1 MKIYSCLLLGAMF
14 LLGGCSDLLDIDP
27 KNKIPADELFST
39 PEGVQA
45 HMANLYGR
53 LPIEDFTYSP
63 NRGFNVGVGT
73 DVNNAGFMAA
83 HFCDEAI
90 HPEYNDFG
98 EEWFDYWEDGY
109 KLIRDLNSL
118 LVTIPTLTSITEQ
131 QKNEINAE
139 THFLRAYT
147 YFALAK
153 RYGGVPIIKEPQEY
167 NGNIEELRVPRN
179 TEKDTWDFVLEECD
193 QAVSLFGD
201 ANENDVLRAN
211 KWVALALKSR
221 AALYAASVAKFTHQ
235 PYVSFSGPAVD
246 QKLVGIEVISADHY
260 YDECIS
266 ASQEIMNSGKF
277 GLYKPSPAT
286 PEEATTNY
294 QKLFEQPFQCLDG
307 LKEPIFMKAYAANT
321 ILAHN
326 YDVWFSPRQMILDPN
341 LYPGRMNPTLD
352 FVDSF
357 EDYTDDGTGTPKPI
371 STRVDGNESDYNG
384 FNLSTRYLAFPIDKP
399 YQAFAGRDARLSAM
413 VLFPGQ
419 NFGSTK
425 RSKRRI
431 RTRWFAL
438 PRTAILSCTAR
449 TRKKL
454 HPCSA
459 QSSLKRRYAAS
470 PPCR

>member
-1 MKIYSCLLLGAMF
+1 MKIYSYLLLGAMF

-153 RYGGVPIIKEPQEY
+153 RYGGSI
-167 NGNIEELRVPRN
+167 
-179 TEKDTWDFVLEECD
+179 
-193 QAVSLFGD
+193 SLK
-201 ANENDVLRAN
+201 NRR
-211 KWVALALKSR
+211 SI
-221 AALYAASVAKFTHQ
+221 T
-235 PYVSFSGPAVD
+235 
-246 QKLVGIEVISADHY
+246 VISKN
-260 YDECIS
+260 CVS
-266 ASQEIMNSGKF
+266 PEIRRKILGTLSWKNVTRQYRFLEMR
-277 GLYKPSPAT
+277 
-286 PEEATTNY
+286 
-294 QKLFEQPFQCLDG
+294 
-307 LKEPIFMKAYAANT
+307 MK
-321 ILAHN
+321 
-326 YDVWFSPRQMILDPN
+326 M
-341 LYPGRMNPTLD
+341 M
-352 FVDSF
+352 
-357 EDYTDDGTGTPKPI
+357 
-371 STRVDGNESDYNG
+371 
-384 FNLSTRYLAFPIDKP
+384 
-399 YQAFAGRDARLSAM
+399 
-413 VLFPGQ
+413 
-419 NFGSTK
+419 
-425 RSKRRI
+425 
-431 RTRWFAL
+431 
-438 PRTAILSCTAR
+438 C
-449 TRKKL
+449 
-454 HPCSA
+454 
-459 QSSLKRRYAAS
+459 
-470 PPCR
+470 

>member
-1 MKIYSCLLLGAMF
+1 MF

-153 RYGGVPIIKEPQEY
+153 RYMITD
-167 NGNIEELRVPRN
+167 R
-179 TEKDTWDFVLEECD
+179 
-193 QAVSLFGD
+193 
-201 ANENDVLRAN
+201 
-211 KWVALALKSR
+211 KS
-221 AALYAASVAKFTHQ
+221 V
-235 PYVSFSGPAVD
+235 V
-246 QKLVGIEVISADHY
+246 
-260 YDECIS
+260 
-266 ASQEIMNSGKF
+266 
-277 GLYKPSPAT
+277 
-286 PEEATTNY
+286 
-294 QKLFEQPFQCLDG
+294 
-307 LKEPIFMKAYAANT
+307 
-321 ILAHN
+321 
-326 YDVWFSPRQMILDPN
+326 
-341 LYPGRMNPTLD
+341 
-352 FVDSF
+352 
-357 EDYTDDGTGTPKPI
+357 
-371 STRVDGNESDYNG
+371 
-384 FNLSTRYLAFPIDKP
+384 
-399 YQAFAGRDARLSAM
+399 
-413 VLFPGQ
+413 
-419 NFGSTK
+419 
-425 RSKRRI
+425 
-431 RTRWFAL
+431 
-438 PRTAILSCTAR
+438 
-449 TRKKL
+449 
-454 HPCSA
+454 
-459 QSSLKRRYAAS
+459 
-470 PPCR
+470 

>member
-1 MKIYSCLLLGAMF
+1 MKIYSYLLLGAMF

-153 RYGGVPIIKEPQEY
+153 RYGY
-167 NGNIEELRVPRN
+167 L
-179 TEKDTWDFVLEECD
+179 
-193 QAVSLFGD
+193 SLK
-201 ANENDVLRAN
+201 NRR
-211 KWVALALKSR
+211 SI
-221 AALYAASVAKFTHQ
+221 T
-235 PYVSFSGPAVD
+235 
-246 QKLVGIEVISADHY
+246 VISKN
-260 YDECIS
+260 CVS
-266 ASQEIMNSGKF
+266 PEIRRKILGTLSWKNVTRQYRFLEMR
-277 GLYKPSPAT
+277 
-286 PEEATTNY
+286 
-294 QKLFEQPFQCLDG
+294 
-307 LKEPIFMKAYAANT
+307 MK
-321 ILAHN
+321 
-326 YDVWFSPRQMILDPN
+326 M
-341 LYPGRMNPTLD
+341 M
-352 FVDSF
+352 
-357 EDYTDDGTGTPKPI
+357 
-371 STRVDGNESDYNG
+371 
-384 FNLSTRYLAFPIDKP
+384 
-399 YQAFAGRDARLSAM
+399 
-413 VLFPGQ
+413 
-419 NFGSTK
+419 
-425 RSKRRI
+425 
-431 RTRWFAL
+431 
-438 PRTAILSCTAR
+438 C
-449 TRKKL
+449 
-454 HPCSA
+454 
-459 QSSLKRRYAAS
+459 
-470 PPCR
+470 

>member
-1 MKIYSCLLLGAMF
+1 MKIYSYLLLGAMF

-153 RYGGVPIIKEPQEY
+153 
-167 NGNIEELRVPRN
+167 
-179 TEKDTWDFVLEECD
+179 DTVGYL
-193 QAVSLFGD
+193 SLK
-201 ANENDVLRAN
+201 NRR
-211 KWVALALKSR
+211 SI
-221 AALYAASVAKFTHQ
+221 T
-235 PYVSFSGPAVD
+235 
-246 QKLVGIEVISADHY
+246 VISKN
-260 YDECIS
+260 CVS
-266 ASQEIMNSGKF
+266 PEIRRKILGTLSWKNVTRQYRFLEMR
-277 GLYKPSPAT
+277 
-286 PEEATTNY
+286 
-294 QKLFEQPFQCLDG
+294 
-307 LKEPIFMKAYAANT
+307 MK
-321 ILAHN
+321 
-326 YDVWFSPRQMILDPN
+326 M
-341 LYPGRMNPTLD
+341 M
-352 FVDSF
+352 
-357 EDYTDDGTGTPKPI
+357 
-371 STRVDGNESDYNG
+371 
-384 FNLSTRYLAFPIDKP
+384 
-399 YQAFAGRDARLSAM
+399 
-413 VLFPGQ
+413 
-419 NFGSTK
+419 
-425 RSKRRI
+425 
-431 RTRWFAL
+431 
-438 PRTAILSCTAR
+438 C
-449 TRKKL
+449 
-454 HPCSA
+454 
-459 QSSLKRRYAAS
+459 
-470 PPCR
+470 

>member
-1 MKIYSCLLLGAMF
+1 MKIYSYLLLGAMF

-153 RYGGVPIIKEPQEY
+153 RYGGY
-167 NGNIEELRVPRN
+167 L
-179 TEKDTWDFVLEECD
+179 
-193 QAVSLFGD
+193 SLK
-201 ANENDVLRAN
+201 NRR
-211 KWVALALKSR
+211 SI
-221 AALYAASVAKFTHQ
+221 T
-235 PYVSFSGPAVD
+235 
-246 QKLVGIEVISADHY
+246 VISKN
-260 YDECIS
+260 CVS
-266 ASQEIMNSGKF
+266 PEIRRKILGTLSWKNVTRQYRFLEMR
-277 GLYKPSPAT
+277 
-286 PEEATTNY
+286 
-294 QKLFEQPFQCLDG
+294 
-307 LKEPIFMKAYAANT
+307 MK
-321 ILAHN
+321 
-326 YDVWFSPRQMILDPN
+326 M
-341 LYPGRMNPTLD
+341 M
-352 FVDSF
+352 
-357 EDYTDDGTGTPKPI
+357 
-371 STRVDGNESDYNG
+371 
-384 FNLSTRYLAFPIDKP
+384 
-399 YQAFAGRDARLSAM
+399 
-413 VLFPGQ
+413 
-419 NFGSTK
+419 
-425 RSKRRI
+425 
-431 RTRWFAL
+431 
-438 PRTAILSCTAR
+438 C
-449 TRKKL
+449 
-454 HPCSA
+454 
-459 QSSLKRRYAAS
+459 
-470 PPCR
+470 

>member
-153 RYGGVPIIKEPQEY
+153 
-167 NGNIEELRVPRN
+167 
-179 TEKDTWDFVLEECD
+179 DTVGYL
-193 QAVSLFGD
+193 SLK
-201 ANENDVLRAN
+201 NRR
-211 KWVALALKSR
+211 SI
-221 AALYAASVAKFTHQ
+221 T
-235 PYVSFSGPAVD
+235 
-246 QKLVGIEVISADHY
+246 VISKN
-260 YDECIS
+260 CVS
-266 ASQEIMNSGKF
+266 PEIRRK
-277 GLYKPSPAT
+277 
-286 PEEATTNY
+286 
-294 QKLFEQPFQCLDG
+294 
-307 LKEPIFMKAYAANT
+307 
-321 ILAHN
+321 ILGTLSWKN
-326 YDVWFSPRQMILDPN
+326 VTRQYRFLEM
-341 LYPGRMNPTLD
+341 RM
-352 FVDSF
+352 
-357 EDYTDDGTGTPKPI
+357 
-371 STRVDGNESDYNG
+371 R
-384 FNLSTRYLAFPIDKP
+384 
-399 YQAFAGRDARLSAM
+399 M
-413 VLFPGQ
+413 M
-419 NFGSTK
+419 
-425 RSKRRI
+425 
-431 RTRWFAL
+431 
-438 PRTAILSCTAR
+438 C
-449 TRKKL
+449 
-454 HPCSA
+454 
-459 QSSLKRRYAAS
+459 
-470 PPCR
+470 

>member
-1 MKIYSCLLLGAMF
+1 MKIYSYLLLGAMF

-167 NGNIEELRVPRN
+167 NGKKIVNFSAIFSFANQDL
-179 TEKDTWDFVLEECD
+179 DF
-193 QAVSLFGD
+193 
-201 ANENDVLRAN
+201 
-211 KWVALALKSR
+211 
-221 AALYAASVAKFTHQ
+221 
-235 PYVSFSGPAVD
+235 
-246 QKLVGIEVISADHY
+246 
-260 YDECIS
+260 
-266 ASQEIMNSGKF
+266 
-277 GLYKPSPAT
+277 PAT
-286 PEEATTNY
+286 WEHQDMGMGEVLGMTEDDYNLVTNY
-294 QKLFEQPFQCLDG
+294 F
-307 LKEPIFMKAYAANT
+307 I
-321 ILAHN
+321 H
-326 YDVWFSPRQMILDPN
+326 
-341 LYPGRMNPTLD
+341 
-352 FVDSF
+352 
-357 EDYTDDGTGTPKPI
+357 
-371 STRVDGNESDYNG
+371 
-384 FNLSTRYLAFPIDKP
+384 
-399 YQAFAGRDARLSAM
+399 
-413 VLFPGQ
+413 
-419 NFGSTK
+419 
-425 RSKRRI
+425 
-431 RTRWFAL
+431 
-438 PRTAILSCTAR
+438 
-449 TRKKL
+449 
-454 HPCSA
+454 
-459 QSSLKRRYAAS
+459 
-470 PPCR
+470 

>member
-153 RYGGVPIIKEPQEY
+153 
-167 NGNIEELRVPRN
+167 
-179 TEKDTWDFVLEECD
+179 DTVGYL
-193 QAVSLFGD
+193 SLK
-201 ANENDVLRAN
+201 NRR
-211 KWVALALKSR
+211 SI
-221 AALYAASVAKFTHQ
+221 T
-235 PYVSFSGPAVD
+235 
-246 QKLVGIEVISADHY
+246 VISKN
-260 YDECIS
+260 CVS
-266 ASQEIMNSGKF
+266 PEIRRKILGTLSWKNVTRQYRFLEMR
-277 GLYKPSPAT
+277 
-286 PEEATTNY
+286 
-294 QKLFEQPFQCLDG
+294 
-307 LKEPIFMKAYAANT
+307 MK
-321 ILAHN
+321 
-326 YDVWFSPRQMILDPN
+326 M
-341 LYPGRMNPTLD
+341 M
-352 FVDSF
+352 
-357 EDYTDDGTGTPKPI
+357 
-371 STRVDGNESDYNG
+371 
-384 FNLSTRYLAFPIDKP
+384 
-399 YQAFAGRDARLSAM
+399 
-413 VLFPGQ
+413 
-419 NFGSTK
+419 
-425 RSKRRI
+425 
-431 RTRWFAL
+431 
-438 PRTAILSCTAR
+438 C
-449 TRKKL
+449 
-454 HPCSA
+454 
-459 QSSLKRRYAAS
+459 
-470 PPCR
+470 